1 MWKSTSEFGCGRPKF
16 VFHTGTDEGDT
27 TATSVPI
34 YVPTL
39 DDVLAP
45 WGLRRL
51 RGFKGRAD
59 LTQDSALIMA
69 PAPPQMLYEPP
80 RRDDIYFWGPNQQA
94 WIDLNYLDRMLFF
107 LDPRYVIYNNG
118 TRAAS
123 NYNSGS
129 PDRRQLRA
137 RSQATSP
144 GTTAE

>member
-1 MWKSTSEFGCGRPKF
+1 MIS
-16 VFHTGTDEGDT
+16 TGTDEGDT
-27 TATSVPI
+27 TAISVPI

-45 WGLRRL
+45 WERRRL

-69 PAPPQMLYEPP
+69 PAPREMLYEPP

-94 WIDLNYLDRMLFF
+94 WIDLDYLDRVLFF
-107 LDPRYVIYNNG
+107 W
-118 TRAAS
+118 TRDTSSTTTARARRP
-123 NYNSGS
+123 NYNFGS